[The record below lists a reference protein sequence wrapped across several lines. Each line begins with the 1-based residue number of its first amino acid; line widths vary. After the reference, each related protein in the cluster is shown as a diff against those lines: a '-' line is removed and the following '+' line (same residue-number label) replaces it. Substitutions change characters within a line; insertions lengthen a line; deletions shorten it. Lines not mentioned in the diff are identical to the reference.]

1 MRMLT
6 IFSALAASLALT
18 ACTGFR
24 PQDRE
29 TPINW
34 VEFDAKG
41 KLIRSAEGRPGAIG
55 CQDYDNRYVLWDRSV
70 DRPAGMS
77 VADADAVCRSKE
89 QTAFETGP
97 GTFLSGAVHGD
108 DGYAAANANAST
120 GKDNVLARQTGAVFV
135 PR

>member
-6 IFSALAASLALT
+6 IFAAVAASFALT
-18 ACTGFR
+18 ACTGYR

-34 VEFDAKG
+34 VEFQNG
-41 KLIRSAEGRPGAIG
+41 KLVASAEGRPGAIG
-55 CQDYDNRYVLWDRSV
+55 CQDFDQRYVLWDHSV
-70 DRPAGMS
+70 ERPDGMS

-97 GTFLSGAVHGD
+97 GTVLSGAIHGD
-108 DGYAAANANAST
+108 DGYAAGNANTSA
-120 GKDNVLARQTGAVFV
+120 GRDDVLARRTGAVFI